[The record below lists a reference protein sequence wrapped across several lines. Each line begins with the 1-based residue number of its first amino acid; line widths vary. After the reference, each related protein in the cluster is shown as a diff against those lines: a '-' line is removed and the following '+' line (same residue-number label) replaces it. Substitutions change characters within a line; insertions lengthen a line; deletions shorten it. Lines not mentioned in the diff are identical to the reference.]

1 MKWFNKLSSQ
11 EQRLIKVGLVVLV
24 PVILW
29 KFIYLPITQ
38 SYQTKQRQLIDLTE
52 QYKEMESSKDSLKVQ
67 ESISRK
73 FHRDLNKP
81 FIAWIDEQLTKNGLA
96 QFVVRSEP
104 KDNQTLIV
112 TFENVVF
119 DKLVEWLE
127 PLELNYSIKISEV
140 DINLTDKDN
149 GLCNARIT
157 LEEN

>member
-24 PVILW
+24 PIILW